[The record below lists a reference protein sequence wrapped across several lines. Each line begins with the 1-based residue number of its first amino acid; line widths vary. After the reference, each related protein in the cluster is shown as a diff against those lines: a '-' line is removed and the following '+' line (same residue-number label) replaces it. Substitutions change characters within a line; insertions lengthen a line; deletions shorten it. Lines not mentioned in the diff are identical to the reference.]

1 MPEETVLRRLLPEPA
16 ELKAEEIYRDLRF
29 PASPTDRP
37 YTAINM
43 VSTADGKITVNE
55 RAGGI
60 GGPVDRLAM
69 RVLRSRADAVMVGA
83 GTIRAE
89 KINLGVPPDLD
100 GIVRGA
106 DPLGVVISASGDV
119 PLGNLVENSGERLLF
134 LVSEE
139 SSREA
144 VEALS
149 ARGEVRRLHEIHG
162 GSGYSAAL
170 SVLRHEYGVQSLLV
184 EGGPSLNRALVG
196 SGLVDELFLT
206 FAPKLAGG
214 GAGNILSGEL
224 FGGAIQM
231 RLLSVYEADG
241 ELYLRYS
248 LEQDRMNRGESTS
261 FE

>member
-16 ELKAEEIYRDLRF
+16 ELRVEEIYRDLQF
-29 PASPTDRP
+29 PESPPDRP

-43 VSTADGKITVNE
+43 VSTADGKITVND

-69 RVLRSRADAVMVGA
+69 RVLRSRVDAVMVGA
-83 GTIRAE
+83 GTVRAE

-100 GIVRGA
+100 GTVRGP
-106 DPLGVVISASGDV
+106 DHLGVIVSASGDV
-119 PLGNLVENSGERLLF
+119 PLANLSENSGERLLF
-134 LVSEE
+134 LVSDE

-149 ARGEVRRLHEIHG
+149 VRGEVQRLPEMRG

-170 SVLRHEYGVQSLLV
+170 SVLRHEHGVHRLLV
-184 EGGPSLNRALVG
+184 EGGPSLNQALVS

-206 FAPKLAGG
+206 FASKLAGG
-214 GAGNILSGEL
+214 GAGNILSGEPL
-224 FGGAIQM
+224 GGQSQM

-248 LEQDRMNRGESTS
+248 LEQG
-261 FE
+261 